1 VATDDPTQ
9 NIEDLQ
15 FDERELYREETLT
28 DLKVGSIRQ
37 LVPVTVDGKNDTSR
51 RLVFVAQTQIMT
63 QVGPV
68 PVQAQIDARTL
79 REAIEKFPEAIRS
92 AIQNLMDEAREMQ
105 RQEASRIVVPGA
117 EATSKILSD
126 TKLK

>member
-1 VATDDPTQ
+1 M
-9 NIEDLQ
+9 EDLQ
-15 FDERELYREETLT
+15 FDARELYREETLT

-79 REAIEKFPEAIRS
+79 REAIDKFPEAIRT